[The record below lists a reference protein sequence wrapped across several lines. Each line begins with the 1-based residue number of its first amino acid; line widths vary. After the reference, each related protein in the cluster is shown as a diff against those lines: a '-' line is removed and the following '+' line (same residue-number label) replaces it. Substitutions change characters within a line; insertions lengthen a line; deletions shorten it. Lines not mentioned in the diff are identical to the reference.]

1 MMDISDGLVR
11 DGTRLALASNAVIDL
26 DRTELKR
33 LAESLKPASDLL
45 QLDPL
50 VWVLGGGEDHG
61 LLATFPPDVQL
72 PAGFTAIGSVQAPGI
87 NSGPGVTIA
96 GHSAGTGGW
105 DHFAE

>member
-11 DGTRLALASNAVIDL
+11 DGTRLAVASNAVLDLNQADL
-26 DRTELKR
+26 DR
-33 LAESLKPASDLL
+33 LAESLRPASDLL
-45 QLDPL
+45 LVDPMA
-50 VWVLGGGEDHG
+50 WVLGGGEDHG

-72 PAGFTAIGSVQAPGI
+72 PPGFTAIGSVQAPGI

-96 GHSAGTGGW
+96 GHAAGTRGR